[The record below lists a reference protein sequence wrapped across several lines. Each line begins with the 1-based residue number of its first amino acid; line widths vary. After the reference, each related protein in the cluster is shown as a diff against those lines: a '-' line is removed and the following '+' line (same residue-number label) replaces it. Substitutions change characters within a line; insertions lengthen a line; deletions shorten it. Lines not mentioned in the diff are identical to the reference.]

1 MKNYRKSITH
11 KKGFTL
17 LEVLVSLFILS
28 IGILLL
34 SSCIKIMKGLTMQN
48 YASEDQIAVLQLRIL
63 LAKGDHMQILGKEL
77 HFEIAQNKQW
87 LQLHNHRLVKRDG
100 YEIFLKD
107 IDDIAFIEE
116 RGCIQLEW
124 KREKKTKSAMLVC
137 E

>member
-1 MKNYRKSITH
+1 
-11 KKGFTL
+11 
-17 LEVLVSLFILS
+17 
-28 IGILLL
+28 
-34 SSCIKIMKGLTMQN
+34 MKGLTMQN